1 MKKRL
6 LAILIILCMALAIMP
21 ISAAQENGKAIRP
34 GTAGI
39 GGYDETSGYNYIYYG
54 TWNGSPMKWRVLD
67 SQTNMGTPGLFLLSE
82 ELLGSGNTGG
92 IKFGYDDEDTWQGSK
107 VQAWCRDF
115 AGIEGDSVP
124 DAFTAAELAAIL
136 ETSKSDP
143 EYFTPTEKV
152 VIDGG
157 EWTLL
162 GAHFLEVKNALDGD
176 KVFFLSAAE
185 AKNATYGLADVEA
198 RAGKYNGK
206 KAYWWLR
213 SPAVDRYVG
222 YVDYL
227 GYVYPMLRGDP
238 HAARPAFNLD
248 SGSVLFASAAVGGKP
263 GGFGAVGTY
272 SRSEWKLTVKD
283 SARDGFSVARKSVFA
298 GSVTFDYKNAKTGE
312 NEYISAM
319 VTNGGEIKYYGRL
332 KNVSSD
338 GTENGTLTVSLPS
351 DYNEES
357 GDRLFIFNEQCNGDY
372 NTDYAS
378 SPLRLSTDDTGASLV
393 QIRINSVTGEWEVSY
408 DDGATWTSLGVKAA
422 GDKGEKG
429 DKGDT
434 GATGAQGEKGETGA
448 TGAQGEKG
456 DKGDT
461 GAQGEKG
468 EKGDAG
474 ITPKLKI
481 DESGIW
487 CVSYDEGA
495 TWTSLGVKATGE
507 KGEKGDKGDTGATGA
522 QGEKGEKG
530 DAGAQGEKG
539 DTGATGAQGEKGEKG
554 DKGDKGDTGASG
566 SKGAKGDKGET
577 GATGATGATGE
588 KGDKGD
594 AGVAGR
600 DGKDGADGING
611 ADGKDGINGKDGA
624 DGKDANSALVIT
636 VAVIAI
642 LALAGNVALTIYIIK
657 TRKPGRV

>member
-1 MKKRL
+1 
-6 LAILIILCMALAIMP
+6 MALAIMP

-39 GGYDETSGYNYIYYG
+39 DGYDETSGYNYIYYG
-54 TWNGSPMKWRVLD
+54 TWNGSPIKWRVLD

-82 ELLGSGNTGG
+82 ELLGSGDRGG
-92 IKFGYDDEDTWQGSK
+92 VKFGYDDEDTWQGSK

-124 DAFTAAELAAIL
+124 DAFTAAELAAVL

-152 VIDGG
+152 VIDGR
-157 EWTLL
+157 EWTLA
-162 GAHFLEVKNALDGD
+162 GAHFLEVENALDGD

-185 AKNATYGLADVEA
+185 AKNAAYGLSSAEA

-206 KAYWWLR
+206 EGYWWLR
-213 SPAVDRYVG
+213 SPAVDRYAG
-222 YVDYL
+222 HVDFR
-227 GYVYPMLRGDP
+227 GYVYQTLRGDP
-238 HAARPAFNLD
+238 YAARPAFNLD
-248 SGSVLFASAAVGGKP
+248 SGSVLFASAAVGGKT

-272 SRSEWKLTVKD
+272 SGSEWKLTVKD
-283 SARDGFSVARKSVFA
+283 SARDGFSVTRKSVFA

-332 KNVSSD
+332 KNINSAD
-338 GTENGTLTVSLPS
+338 MENGTLTVSLPS

-378 SPLRLSTDDTGASLV
+378 TPLRLSTDDTGASLV

-408 DDGATWTSLGVKAA
+408 DDGATWTSLGVKAT
-422 GDKGEKG
+422 GEKGEKG
-429 DKGDT
+429 DTGAQGEKGEKGD
-434 GATGAQGEKGETGA
+434 TGAQGEKGETGA

-468 EKGDAG
+468 DKGDAG

-481 DESGIW
+481 DESGVW

-507 KGEKGDKGDTGATGA
+507 KGEKGDTGA

-530 DAGAQGEKG
+530 D
-539 DTGATGAQGEKGEKG
+539 TGT
-554 DKGDKGDTGASG
+554 SG
-566 SKGAKGDKGET
+566 SKGAKGEKGDT

-594 AGVAGR
+594 AGAAGR

-611 ADGKDGINGKDGA
+611 ADGKDGINGKDGV
-624 DGKDANSALVIT
+624 DGKDASNALVIT

-642 LALAGNVALTIYIIK
+642 LALAGNVALAIYIIK

>member
-1 MKKRL
+1 
-6 LAILIILCMALAIMP
+6 MALAIMP

-54 TWNGSPMKWRVLD
+54 TWNGSPIKWRVLD
-67 SQTNMGTPGLFLLSE
+67 NQTNMGTPGLFLLSE
-82 ELLGSGNTGG
+82 ELLGSGNRGG
-92 IKFGYDDEDTWQGSK
+92 VKFGYDDEDTWQGSK

-152 VIDGG
+152 VIDGR
-157 EWTLL
+157 EWTLA
-162 GAHFLEVKNALDGD
+162 GAHFLAVENALDGD
-176 KVFFLSAAE
+176 KVFFLSVAE
-185 AKNATYGLADVEA
+185 AKNAAYGFADAEA

-206 KAYWWLR
+206 EAYWWLR
-213 SPAVDRYVG
+213 SPEADRHAG
-222 YVDYL
+222 YVDFR
-227 GYVYPMLRGDP
+227 GYVYPTLRGDP
-238 HAARPAFNLD
+238 YAARPAFNLD

-263 GGFGAVGTY
+263 DGFGAAGTY
-272 SRSEWKLTVKD
+272 SGSEWKLTVKD

-298 GSVTFDYKNAKTGE
+298 NTVTFDYKNAKTGE

-332 KNVSSD
+332 KNVSSAD
-338 GTENGTLTVSLPS
+338 MENGTLTVSLPS

-378 SPLRLSTDDTGASLV
+378 IPLRLSTDDTGASLV

-408 DDGATWTSLGVKAA
+408 DDGATWTSLGVKAT
-422 GDKGEKG
+422 GDKGDTGEKG

-434 GATGAQGEKGETGA
+434 GATGAQGEK
-448 TGAQGEKG
+448 GEKG

-474 ITPKLKI
+474 VTPKLKI

-507 KGEKGDKGDTGATGA
+507 KGEKGDTGA
-522 QGEKGEKG
+522 QGDK
-530 DAGAQGEKG
+530 GEKG
-539 DTGATGAQGEKGEKG
+539 DTGAP
-554 DKGDKGDTGASG
+554 G

-577 GATGATGATGE
+577 GATGATGAIGE

-594 AGVAGR
+594 AGAAGR

-611 ADGKDGINGKDGA
+611 ADGKDGINGKDGV
-624 DGKDANSALVIT
+624 DGKDASSALVIT